1 MNSDLEA
8 KQAITEALY
17 RYARAMDRI
26 DPELA
31 KTVWH
36 PDATVDYGPIFK
48 DTAAAYISKID
59 AMHSPFDGTHHQIGN
74 ILIDVAQDRA
84 TSEAYVTARCWNFTD
99 TGELT
104 ELIAMGRYCDRWS
117 RRNGH
122 WAMDHRHFVLD
133 MMYSWV
139 PPRMPAPTGNP
150 SDRNREAIEGRRGTA
165 DPSHELM
172 GALKRKA
179 ALA

>member
-1 MNSDLEA
+1 MNSNLEA
-8 KQAITEALY
+8 KQAIAEALY
-17 RYARAMDRI
+17 RYTRAMDRI

-36 PDATVDYGPIFK
+36 PDATVDYGLMFK
-48 DTAAAYISKID
+48 GTAAEYISRVD

-74 ILIDVAQDRA
+74 LLIDVTGDRA
-84 TSEAYVTARCWNFTD
+84 TSEAYVTARCWNLSD

-104 ELIAMGRYCDRWS
+104 ELIVIGRYCDRWS
-117 RRNGH
+117 QRRGH

-139 PPRMPAPTGNP
+139 PPRLPAPTGIP
-150 SDRNREAIEGRRGTA
+150 SDRNRNAIEGRRGMA

-172 GALKRKA
+172 A
-179 ALA
+179 ALMHRAALV